1 MTVYSDPEL
10 AALDLG
16 EVPYYA
22 VSLHYDIE
30 FWQEKATAEGAVTLA
45 KQVLEIICVGNE

>member
-16 EVPYYA
+16 EGPEYA
-22 VSLHYDIE
+22 VSLRYDIE
-30 FWQEKATAEGAVTLA
+30 FWQEKATAEGAVALS
-45 KQVLEIICVGNE
+45 KRVLEIIRVGNV